1 MSAPTLLQA
10 VSGLGG
16 LTSLSRLLIVPG
28 PGRSQVVATFAAWS
42 SSGPVN
48 GINGKPL
55 QRGPVSLDDQEGLAA
70 LRPPVTLSATTR
82 VPDIEVSIVSAGLPA
97 QIAELNASRVLGT
110 LNVERLGTR
119 KIVISAHAGTQAE
132 RSMWLFG
139 LLSREA

>member
-1 MSAPTLLQA
+1 
-10 VSGLGG
+10 
-16 LTSLSRLLIVPG
+16 
-28 PGRSQVVATFAAWS
+28 
-42 SSGPVN
+42 
-48 GINGKPL
+48 
-55 QRGPVSLDDQEGLAA
+55 VSLDDQEGLAA